1 MSTIC
6 LWLLLYW
13 FIVCLSWYISQGDG
27 TWHFLAHPQP
37 LWYLAPSYSN
47 YLEYLLYLAS
57 DWVYSSVYML
67 TLPRAVCCCLGRN
80 ITVPRI
86 IRFLSRLV
94 LSLVVFASFYLW
106 SNCLSHTPGPQSFTK
121 QVCYLRMSISNL
133 KAFYLSVVYLDRKPW
148 HPPATKDNFVTS
160 GGQMA
165 LTKRT

>member
-6 LWLLLYW
+6 LWLILYW
-13 FIVCLSWYISQGDG
+13 CFVCLSWYISQGNG

-80 ITVPRI
+80 ITVPWI

-106 SNCLSHTPGPQSFTK
+106 SNCLSHTPIPQSFTNRYVIWECQSALSK
-121 QVCYLRMSISNL
+121 LFIYLLFIWTANRNSLQPQKIILWHQVAR
-133 KAFYLSVVYLDRKPW
+133 
-148 HPPATKDNFVTS
+148 
-160 GGQMA
+160 
-165 LTKRT
+165 